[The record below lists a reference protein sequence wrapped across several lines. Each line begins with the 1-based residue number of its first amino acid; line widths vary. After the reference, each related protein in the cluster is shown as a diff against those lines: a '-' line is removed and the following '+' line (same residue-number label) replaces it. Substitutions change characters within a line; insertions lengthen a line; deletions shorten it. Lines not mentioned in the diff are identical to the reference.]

1 MQEIEDEASVVRR
14 ILRVCD
20 SHEQVEGTAR
30 SMSIDALDR
39 SDAFHATIPLTEHTC
54 SMGFHPILRSFK
66 GREITRLCGC
76 RGAEPSSQ
84 EALKAVPN
92 GRKPSI
98 RIVECE
104 VAKLPTGGEIDLGDA
119 IQRDHGH
126 LLGTACDRHPLPC
139 EVETIIDLVRYDDE
153 IRMV

>member
-1 MQEIEDEASVVRR
+1 MFDGLPSNPSVLQGPRDNPPG
-14 ILRVCD
+14 RV
-20 SHEQVEGTAR
+20 S
-30 SMSIDALDR
+30 
-39 SDAFHATIPLTEHTC
+39 
-54 SMGFHPILRSFK
+54 
-66 GREITRLCGC
+66 
-76 RGAEPSSQ
+76 GAEPGSQ

-104 VAKLPTGGEIDLGDA
+104 VAKPPTGGEIDLGDA

-139 EVETIIDLVRYDDE
+139 EVETIIDLVRDDDE